1 MCPTWYSATRNTD
14 LAVFIGPRGHVGVQ
28 SVVDTIVASTAESTE
43 ICEVLR
49 RAITQAVR
57 GRSYSVRV
65 FNGWSRV
72 LDVSDGG
79 WPCHIGD

>member
-1 MCPTWYSATRNTD
+1 MCPAWYSATRNTD
-14 LAVFIGPRGHVGVQ
+14 LAVFIGPRGQVGVQ
-28 SVVDTIVASTAESTE
+28 SVVDTAISSTALTAEV
-43 ICEVLR
+43 CEVLR
-49 RAITQAVR
+49 QTVTQAVR

-79 WPCHIGD
+79 WPCHVSN